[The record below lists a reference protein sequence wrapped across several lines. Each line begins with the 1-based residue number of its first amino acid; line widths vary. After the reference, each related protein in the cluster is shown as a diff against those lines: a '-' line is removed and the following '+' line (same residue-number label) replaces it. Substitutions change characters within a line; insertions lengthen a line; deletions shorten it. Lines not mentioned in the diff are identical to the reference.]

1 MKKQSNPPPP
11 KDIKRPKA
19 PIGPPS
25 RKLLSFNWCTIFGH
39 KMRTVTDNIAGPH
52 QCIRK
57 NCDHTEPAVEWPTP
71 DKHSWNP
78 EPPSPPMAIL
88 QEGERETLFDKCDKA
103 SSLRKS
109 VERVNNNGRYG
120 ARGDMTVE
128 STGIHVREKNGMYY
142 VYNGVAFLGALNLIP
157 PQASDDCCRGFLE
170 GTIHQC
176 GCDAC
181 MSNKWTPIDQHD
193 TIGWCW
199 IKYKGRVRHAWYKG
213 EGWFMFSEH
222 GMTGCYMTE
231 CISGVIAIEVPTL

>member
-11 KDIKRPKA
+11 KDVKRPKA

-25 RKLLSFNWCTIFGH
+25 FNWCNIFGH
-39 KMRTVTDNIAGPH
+39 KMVTVDGDNVAGPLK
-52 QCIRK
+52 CACD
-57 NCDHTEPAVEWPTP
+57 NCGHTAARVEWPT
-71 DKHSWNP
+71 WNP
-78 EPPSPPMAIL
+78 EPPPPLVTGNEPIV
-88 QEGERETLFDKCDKA
+88 ECDKA

-120 ARGDMTVE
+120 AHGDKTVE
-128 STGIHVREKNGMYY
+128 STGIHVREKNGLYH
-142 VYNGVAFLGALNLIP
+142 VYDGVRFIGALNMIP
-157 PQASDDCCRGFLE
+157 PQASDECCREFLE

-181 MSNKWTPIDQHD
+181 TPNKWTPVDQYD

-199 IKYKGRVRHAWYKG
+199 IKYKDNVRHAWYKG
-213 EGWFMFSEH
+213 DGWFMFSEH

-231 CISGVIAIEVPTL
+231 CISGVIAIEVPSL